1 LQPRYFGFQGA
12 ADPEAECERVRRR
25 LETEGPIDLCVLGLG
40 LNGHVGMNEPA
51 PMLRPAAH
59 VASLTETS
67 LRHTM
72 LADARSRPTHGL
84 TLGMAEILAS
94 HQILLLVSGVTK
106 TEPLRKLLRREI
118 TTEFPASL
126 LWLHSNWTLLCDRDA
141 AGGLDLNP

>member
-1 LQPRYFGFQGA
+1 
-12 ADPEAECERVRRR
+12 
-25 LETEGPIDLCVLGLG
+25 
-40 LNGHVGMNEPA
+40 
-51 PMLRPAAH
+51 MLRPAAH